1 MMAPGRRD
9 QMPLTDPRERQVNG
23 SPEQQANGSRE
34 RRLNGS
40 PEQQAIETVRV
51 PVPQA
56 RPRVPSWG
64 PVLATTF
71 RLWVTRRW
79 PRLRRSRRAWL
90 AAICALAVI
99 AAAVFAVVHLAGT
112 SSGQAAS
119 GPAARVRAAGRPG
132 QSPSAG
138 AGSARSSGAAAAAR
152 AQAAAVRAQV
162 AAWIAGQVGDDETI
176 ACDPVMCTALG
187 ADGVAPGRLL
197 SLPPSASSAP
207 DADIVVA
214 SPSAHAWLSADAPTL
229 LASVG
234 SGAHLIEVRAVS
246 AGGTAAYQAALRS
259 DLADRRSAG
268 AQLLHSRRLEVSAPG
283 AGQLASG
290 EVDTRLM
297 VTLAVLASQ
306 HPWRVIAF
314 GAASPGVPLTEAPY
328 RQVII
333 AAAGGGGGTAGLAAA
348 LAFLRAQ
355 QGLYQPAQVTTVR
368 LADGQPGLRI
378 DFAAP
383 SPLGLLAGS
392 TPG

>member
-9 QMPLTDPRERQVNG
+9 QMPLAGPRERQVTG
-23 SPEQQANGSRE
+23 PPERQAT
-34 RRLNGS
+34 
-40 PEQQAIETVRV
+40 ETVRV
-51 PVPQA
+51 PAPQA

-71 RLWVTRRW
+71 RLWVARRW

-90 AAICALAVI
+90 AAICALAV
-99 AAAVFAVVHLAGT
+99 AAVAATTVVQLTGT

-119 GPAARVRAAGRPG
+119 GQAARVRASERPG
-132 QSPSAG
+132 QSPSAR

-152 AQAAAVRAQV
+152 AQAATVRAQA
-162 AAWIAGQVGDDETI
+162 AAWIAGQVGGDETI
-176 ACDPVMCTALG
+176 ACDPVMCTVLG
-187 ADGVAPGRLL
+187 AHGVAPGRLL
-197 SLPPSASSAP
+197 SLPPSASGAP

-234 SGAHLIEVRAVS
+234 SGAHLIEVRAFF
-246 AGGTAAYQAALRS
+246 AGGAAAYQAALRS
-259 DLADRRSAG
+259 DLADRRSAA
-268 AQLLHSRRLEVSAPG
+268 AQLLHSRRLEVSAQG
-283 AGQLASG
+283 AGQLATG

-306 HPWRVIAF
+306 HRWRVIAF
-314 GAASPGVPLTEAPY
+314 GDASPGVPLTEAPY
-328 RQVII
+328 RQVTI
-333 AAAGGGGGTAGLAAA
+333 AAADGGGGTAGLAAA

-368 LADGQPGLRI
+368 LAGGQPGLRI
-378 DFAAP
+378 AFAAP

-392 TPG
+392 IPG